1 MSKLINEN
9 CIVFD
14 MEGSKKDIIRT
25 LSGELYRAEKS
36 RRQRNF
42 IRMYWQGKRLP
53 QPLWDLTWA
62 FPTAKQTMCW
72 RPVYVSDVP
81 RNRWFGMR
89 SQVRQQI

>member
-25 LSGELYRAEKS
+25 LSGELYRA
-36 RRQRNF
+36 
-42 IRMYWQGKRLP
+42 GKITDTEEFYQDVLAREAITPTFVGFDMGL
-53 QPLWDLTWA
+53 
-62 FPTAKQTMCW
+62 PTAKQTMCW

>member
-14 MEGSKKDIIRT
+14 MEGSKNDIIRT
-25 LSGELYRAEKS
+25 LSGELYRAQKITDTEEFY
-36 RRQRNF
+36 QDV
-42 IRMYWQGKRLP
+42 L
-53 QPLWDLTWA
+53 D
-62 FPTAKQTMCW
+62 FPMAKQTMCW